1 MIYHE
6 VNNVELLDYQITPA
20 FKISITSSGP
30 SPTTIATTKVRKD
43 FIVLK
48 FIHAYKISES

>member
-6 VNNVELLDYQITPA
+6 VNNVELLDYKITPA